1 MKITKKVTFIAK
13 DDHVAQLKHLLITM
27 VDASRKEVGCLK
39 YDIFQIEKNP
49 KKFIVIESWENE
61 DALEG
66 HKNSEHYKHYK
77 AHYEP
82 FTADKY
88 SDELNILE

>member
-1 MKITKKVTFIAK
+1 MIITKKVTFIAK
-13 DDHVAQLKHLLITM
+13 DGHIAQLKHLLGTM

-66 HKNSEHYKHYK
+66 HKNSDHYKHYK
-77 AHYEP
+77 SHYEP
-82 FTADKY
+82 FTEDKY
-88 SDELNILE
+88 SDELIIL